1 VCVCVFGSWKES
13 NRTLVLG
20 LFFFLHKG
28 SCSLG
33 RTSAGM

>member
-1 VCVCVFGSWKES
+1 MCVCVFGSWKES

-20 LFFFLHKG
+20 LFSLQER

>member
-1 VCVCVFGSWKES
+1 MCVCVFGSWKES

-20 LFFFLHKG
+20 LFFLHKG